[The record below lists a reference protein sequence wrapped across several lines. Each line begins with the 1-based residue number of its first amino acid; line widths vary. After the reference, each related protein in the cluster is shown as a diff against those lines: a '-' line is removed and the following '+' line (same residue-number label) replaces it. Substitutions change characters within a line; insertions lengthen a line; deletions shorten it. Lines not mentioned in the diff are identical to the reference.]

1 MSQQKKQKVNITN
14 RKLLNRLL
22 RLDIVKALPVEK
34 VIAYIGLLLVNKG
47 NLITVPQAL
56 RIIEHS
62 KLDLKIKANSAIPCN
77 NILDAI
83 IHLVVYKRKL
93 LKFFFTNQNLPVWNY
108 KHSGP
113 LFDIMY
119 DISKIYKI

>member
-1 MSQQKKQKVNITN
+1 MSQQKRQKVNITN
-14 RKLLNRLL
+14 YLLLNRLL
-22 RLDIVKALPVEK
+22 RLNIVKALSVEK
-34 VIAYIGLLLVNKG
+34 VVAYIGLLLVNKG

-62 KLDLKIKANSAIPCN
+62 KLDLKISANSAIPCN

-108 KHSGP
+108 EHSGL

>member
-1 MSQQKKQKVNITN
+1 MSQQRKQKVNITN

-93 LKFFFTNQNLPVWNY
+93 LKIFLTNQNLPVWNY
-108 KHSGP
+108 EHSGP
-113 LFDIMY
+113 LFDIML

>member
-22 RLDIVKALPVEK
+22 RVAIVKALPVEK

-47 NLITVPQAL
+47 NIITVPQAL

-62 KLDLKIKANSAIPCN
+62 KLDLKIKVNSAIPCD
-77 NILDAI
+77 NILDAL

-93 LKFFFTNQNLPVWNY
+93 LRFFFTNQNLPVWNY
-108 KHSGP
+108 EHSGP
-113 LFDIMY
+113 LFDTMY

>member
-22 RLDIVKALPVEK
+22 RLAIVKALPVEK

-47 NLITVPQAL
+47 NIITVPQAL

-62 KLDLKIKANSAIPCN
+62 KLHLKIKANSAIPCD
-77 NILDAI
+77 NILDAL

-108 KHSGP
+108 EPSGP

>member
-22 RLDIVKALPVEK
+22 RLAIVKALPVEK

-47 NLITVPQAL
+47 NIITVPQAL

-62 KLDLKIKANSAIPCN
+62 KLDLKIKVNSAIPCD
-77 NILDAI
+77 NILDAL

-93 LKFFFTNQNLPVWNY
+93 LRFFFTNQNLPVWNY
-108 KHSGP
+108 EHSGP
-113 LFDIMY
+113 LFDTMY
-119 DISKIYKI
+119 DISKIYKV

>member
-14 RKLLNRLL
+14 YLLLSRLL

-56 RIIEHS
+56 RVIEHS

-108 KHSGP
+108 EHSGP

-119 DISKIYKI
+119 DISNIYKI

>member
-22 RLDIVKALPVEK
+22 RLAIVKALPVEK

-47 NLITVPQAL
+47 NIITVPQAL

-62 KLDLKIKANSAIPCN
+62 KLHLKIKVNSAIPCD
-77 NILDAI
+77 NILDAL

-93 LKFFFTNQNLPVWNY
+93 LEYYFTNQDLPVWNY
-108 KHSGP
+108 EHSAP

-119 DISKIYKI
+119 DISRIYKI

>member
-14 RKLLNRLL
+14 RKLLSRVL

-47 NLITVPQAL
+47 NIITVPQAL

-62 KLDLKIKANSAIPCN
+62 KLHLKIKANSAIPCN

-93 LKFFFTNQNLPVWNY
+93 LEYYFANQDLPVWNY
-108 KHSGP
+108 EHSAP

-119 DISKIYKI
+119 DISRIYKI

>member
-22 RLDIVKALPVEK
+22 RLAIVKALSVEK
-34 VIAYIGLLLVNKG
+34 VVAYIGLLLVNKG

-62 KLDLKIKANSAIPCN
+62 KLDLKIRANSAIPCN
-77 NILDAI
+77 NILDAM

-108 KHSGP
+108 EHSGP
-113 LFDIMY
+113 LFDIMH

>member
-22 RLDIVKALPVEK
+22 RLAIVKALPVEK

-47 NLITVPQAL
+47 NIITVPRAL

-62 KLDLKIKANSAIPCN
+62 KLDLKIKVNSAIPCD
-77 NILDAI
+77 NILDAL

-93 LKFFFTNQNLPVWNY
+93 LRFFFTNQNLPVWNY
-108 KHSGP
+108 EHSGP
-113 LFDIMY
+113 LFDTMY

>member
-1 MSQQKKQKVNITN
+1 MLQQKKQKVNITN
-14 RKLLNRLL
+14 RKLLSRLL

-62 KLDLKIKANSAIPCN
+62 KLELKIKANSAIPCS

-108 KHSGP
+108 EHSGP

>member
-22 RLDIVKALPVEK
+22 RLAIVKALPVEK

-47 NLITVPQAL
+47 NIITVPQAL

-62 KLDLKIKANSAIPCN
+62 KLHLKIKVNSAIPCD
-77 NILDAI
+77 NILDAL

-93 LKFFFTNQNLPVWNY
+93 LEYYFANQDLPVWNY
-108 KHSGP
+108 EHSAP

-119 DISKIYKI
+119 DISRIYKI

>member
-14 RKLLNRLL
+14 RKLLSRVL

-34 VIAYIGLLLVNKG
+34 VIAYLGLLLVNKG
-47 NLITVPQAL
+47 NIITVPQAL

-62 KLDLKIKANSAIPCN
+62 KLHLKIKANSAIPCD
-77 NILDAI
+77 NILDAL

-93 LKFFFTNQNLPVWNY
+93 LKYFFTNQALPVWNY
-108 KHSGP
+108 EHSGP
-113 LFDIMY
+113 LFDTMY

>member
-14 RKLLNRLL
+14 RKLLSRLL

-47 NLITVPQAL
+47 NIITVPQAL

-62 KLDLKIKANSAIPCN
+62 KLHLKIKANSAIPCD
-77 NILDAI
+77 NILDAL

-108 KHSGP
+108 EYSGP

>member
-22 RLDIVKALPVEK
+22 RLAIVKVLPVEK

-47 NLITVPQAL
+47 NIITVPQAL

-62 KLDLKIKANSAIPCN
+62 KLDLKIKVNSAIPCD
-77 NILDAI
+77 NILDAL
-83 IHLVVYKRKL
+83 IHLVVHKRKL
-93 LKFFFTNQNLPVWNY
+93 LRFFFTNQNLPVWNY
-108 KHSGP
+108 EHSGP
-113 LFDIMY
+113 LFDTMY